1 VGGALWWCFEKEK
14 GRRRRLVFAPV
25 QDGCRK
31 KEEIKDWQGN
41 VHFPRIVD
49 PRSEIGGKMEDENDI
64 SFWNDGRT
72 LFVQECILS
81 TYPKLTRG
89 AKFDKL
95 FRTEQTR

>member
-1 VGGALWWCFEKEK
+1 MGEALLAVLREGERVDAASFCS
-14 GRRRRLVFAPV
+14 RT